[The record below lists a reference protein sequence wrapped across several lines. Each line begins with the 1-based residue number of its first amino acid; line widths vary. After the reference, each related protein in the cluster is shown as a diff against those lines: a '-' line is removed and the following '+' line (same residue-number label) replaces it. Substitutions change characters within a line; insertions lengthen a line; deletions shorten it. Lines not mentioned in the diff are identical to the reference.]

1 LQVFGTDAGTNPDGI
16 NSCAD
21 KGCNKGVLTMGW
33 GSGTARLPYLS
44 TPEEAIRAVSPATRF
59 HITDRFPRGITVG
72 PADIAIVFLSA
83 DSGENYITV
92 NGNPGDRTVAGLSAW
107 YEGDELVQAAAERF
121 SNVVVVIHSV
131 GPIIMEKWIDLPSVK
146 SVLFAHLPGQEA
158 GNALADVL
166 FGEYSPSGHMPYSL
180 PRSEADYPDSVG
192 LIWDPI
198 GQIQDTFTEGLFIDY
213 RHMQRQRITPRYP
226 FGHGLSY
233 TNFSFTS
240 ADLREV
246 TPLTGYPPSRV
257 PKGPTPCYPTT
268 IPPASEVA
276 WPPKAERIWRYL
288 YPYLDLPEWVRPVG
302 KYPYP
307 PGYMTETAPDET
319 GPRAG
324 GSQGGNPALWDIV
337 FRVSLNVTNMGSVSA
352 GRAVAQVFVELPPDI
367 APNTP
372 RLQLRQFEKTAT
384 LQPGASE
391 VVTAELTRKDLST
404 WDVVVQDWK
413 APAGGKGVKIWIGE
427 SVDDL
432 RIVCEVGKGCRDV

>member
-1 LQVFGTDAGTNPDGI
+1 
-16 NSCAD
+16 
-21 KGCNKGVLTMGW
+21 MGW
-33 GSGTARLPYLS
+33 GSGSARLPYLS
-44 TPEEAIRAVSPATRF
+44 TPEDAIRGVSPATRF

-72 PADIAIVFLSA
+72 PDDIAIVFLSA

-121 SNVVVVIHSV
+121 SNVVVVVHSV

-158 GNALADVL
+158 GNALTDVL

-192 LIWDPI
+192 LLANPF
-198 GQIQDTFTEGLFIDY
+198 GQIQDTFMEGLFIDY
-213 RHMQRQRITPRYP
+213 RHMQREGITPRYP

-233 TNFSFTS
+233 TNFSFS
-240 ADLREV
+240 SGDLRGV
-246 TPLTGYPPSRV
+246 TPLTGYPPSRI
-257 PKGPTPCYPTT
+257 PKGPTPTYAKT
-268 IPPASEVA
+268 IPSALEVA
-276 WPPKAERIWRYL
+276 WPPRFQRIWRYL
-288 YPYLDLPEWVRPVG
+288 YPYLDLPIWVDPVG

-307 PGYMTETAPDET
+307 PGYKSEPAAEET

-337 FRVSLNVTNMGSVSA
+337 FRVSLNVTNTGSVSA
-352 GRAVAQVFVELPPDI
+352 GRAVAQVYVQLPPDF

-372 RLQLRQFEKTAT
+372 RLQLRQFEKTT
-384 LQPGASE
+384 MLQPGANE

-413 APAGGKGVKIWIGE
+413 APVGGRGVKIWIGE
-427 SVDDL
+427 SADDL
-432 RIVCEVGKGCRDV
+432 RIVCEVGNGCQDV